1 MSEVPENKGYGLK
14 ALISAENDYLLENVL
29 QYHNEG
35 KVR

>member
-1 MSEVPENKGYGLK
+1 MYRVPKNKGDGLK
-14 ALISAENDYLLENVL
+14 ALVPKENDYLSENVL